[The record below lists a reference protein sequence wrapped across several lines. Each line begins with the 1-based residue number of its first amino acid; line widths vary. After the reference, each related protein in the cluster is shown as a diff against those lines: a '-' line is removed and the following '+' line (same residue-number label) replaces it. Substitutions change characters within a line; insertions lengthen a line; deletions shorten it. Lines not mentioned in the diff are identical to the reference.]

1 MACPHRLKNKG
12 QGFDM
17 KLNAQE
23 RVFEIVNIMVEH
35 HADGISNKELAGIL
49 KTTEATICRDIDVME
64 RYGWITRGGKG
75 WRLSCE
81 FGSISGKIIKS
92 YQKARLALAKEEA
105 EYIASIR

>member
-1 MACPHRLKNKG
+1 
-12 QGFDM
+12 M

-64 RYGWITRGGKG
+64 RYGWIG
-75 WRLSCE
+75 
-81 FGSISGKIIKS
+81 
-92 YQKARLALAKEEA
+92 
-105 EYIASIR
+105 